1 MKKEHMIVL
10 GLGLALVGAAVAW
23 EVVGGLP
30 KPMRVE
36 ITKDTL
42 QIGLNR
48 PTIWIFLNDSDTNSR
63 SWSDFMSRSSNA
75 INIPILNLFYQTIAK
90 HNGDKYRIEVV
101 GGLQRVAELMGGWE
115 NLPTLMRNP
124 KARINGPEED
134 WIRTALLAKY
144 GGLWLSPSVVCL
156 RPFGDLPTDKVVA
169 FGQDTVPMYGSA
181 VPGFRALWSPRAGH
195 PIFVEWETRI
205 RNRMEF
211 QNGGRQVRGD
221 AKSDWVDLASEVEV
235 RVKEELGRDPRTN
248 KSLDLEQI
256 FAAGTQGRLPFSIPP
271 TAVYMPVPYGDLLD
285 RRAFGWIL
293 KSSEDQIMESD
304 LAIRYVLEASL
315 NKKGC
320 AM

>member
-1 MKKEHMIVL
+1 M
-10 GLGLALVGAAVAW
+10 A
-23 EVVGGLP
+23 
-30 KPMRVE
+30 
-36 ITKDTL
+36 
-42 QIGLNR
+42 
-48 PTIWIFLNDSDTNSR
+48 
-63 SWSDFMSRSSNA
+63 RSSSA
-75 INIPILNLFYQTIAK
+75 INIPILNLFYQTITK
-90 HNGDKYRIEVV
+90 HNGDKYRIEIV

-115 NLPTLMRNP
+115 KLPTLMRNP

-156 RPFGDLPTDKVVA
+156 RPFGELPADKVVA

-181 VPGFRALWSPRAGH
+181 VPGFRALWSPKAEH
-195 PIFVEWETRI
+195 PIFMEWEARI
-205 RNRMEF
+205 RDRLEF

-221 AKSDWVDLASEVEV
+221 AKSDWVDLTTESSDVEV

-256 FAAGTQGRLPFSIPP
+256 FAAGTEGRLPFSIPP
-271 TAVYMPVPYGDLLD
+271 AAVYMPVPYGDLLD

-293 KSSEDQIMESD
+293 KSSEEQIMESD

-315 NKKGC
+315 NGGKKT
-320 AM
+320 M